1 MYILTLIMFPIVEK
15 FFLFYLCG
23 SPLEATYLGSLKD
36 LTRTYKAQIENTK
49 NPKLLQIEFNFG
61 DCKYS

>member
-23 SPLEATYLGSLKD
+23 SPLEAIHLDSLKISQD
-36 LTRTYKAQIENTK
+36 LSRGELRSSRTQRPINLEE
-49 NPKLLQIEFNFG
+49 L
-61 DCKYS
+61 